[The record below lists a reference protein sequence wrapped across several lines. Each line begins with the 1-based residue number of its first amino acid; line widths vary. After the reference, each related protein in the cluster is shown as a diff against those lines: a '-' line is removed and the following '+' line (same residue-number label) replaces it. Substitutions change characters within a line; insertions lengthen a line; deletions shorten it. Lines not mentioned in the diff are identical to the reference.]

1 MRLSDFFRIARNRS
15 LALAIDEWI
24 DFIVFDLIK
33 RYDFSNRDPNNR
45 DYVPSPSK
53 VIRRAFK
60 EIEKLDDTFSKDF
73 FVDCAAGKGKPSIIA
88 LESGFKS
95 FLAIERDKKIFEV
108 LTANIAQASKRFSL
122 NSSTKAL
129 DDFLLFDTKAI
140 QAPEDSYLTFWLY
153 DLKESLPS
161 FFHRINELCTT
172 WGVQR
177 FAVLLLS
184 EVRLPPFEGW
194 DRKTSIDFGYDDSRT
209 LHIFSPIK
217 N

>member
-1 MRLSDFFRIARNRS
+1 
-15 LALAIDEWI
+15 LALAIDESI

-33 RYDFSNRDPNNR
+33 RYDFANRDPNNR

-60 EIEKLDDTFSKDF
+60 EMAELDNTFCKDYF
-73 FVDCAAGKGKPSIIA
+73 IDCTAGKGKPSIIA

-108 LTANIAQASKRFSL
+108 LTANISRASKRFSL
-122 NSSTKAL
+122 KSSTKVL
-129 DDFLLFDTKAI
+129 DDFLLFDSNAI
-140 QAPEDSYLTFWLY
+140 QVPEDAYLTFWLY

-161 FFHRINELCTT
+161 FFHRINELCAN
-172 WGVQR
+172 WCVKR
-177 FAVLLLS
+177 FVVLLLS
-184 EVRLPPFEGW
+184 EMHLAPLEGW
-194 DRKTSIDFGYDDSRT
+194 EIKTSIGFGYDESRT
-209 LHIFSPIK
+209 LHIFSPIQ